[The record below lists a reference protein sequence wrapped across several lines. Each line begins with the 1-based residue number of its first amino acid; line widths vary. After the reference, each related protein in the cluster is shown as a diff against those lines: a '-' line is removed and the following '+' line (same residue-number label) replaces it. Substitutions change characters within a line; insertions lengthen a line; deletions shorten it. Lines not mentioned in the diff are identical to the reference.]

1 MDPNERWLKVKDGE
15 RKGNNIDWHQQIT
28 KFMKI
33 LNKVRKGKK
42 ACLTDLI
49 FFWHIL
55 FENTYAAKN
64 GLIIYQ
70 LAKDCGH

>member
-1 MDPNERWLKVKDGE
+1 MLHETHIRHLKMRDQKRASKGKTACIQTKDGE
-15 RKGNNIDWHQQIT
+15 RKGNNIDWHKQIT

-49 FFWHIL
+49 FF
-55 FENTYAAKN
+55 
-64 GLIIYQ
+64 
-70 LAKDCGH
+70 